1 MLAIIELFPIKQLSK
16 ELTLDSFNTT
26 PRRID

>member
-1 MLAIIELFPIKQLSK
+1 MLAINELFPIKQLSK

-26 PRRID
+26 PRRND